1 MADCRFPSTPEEEE
15 KMRQIEQ
22 MFEKDNTKFSKIR
35 SALAHKNQEIAL
47 LSRKMDDIPT
57 RTELIQY
64 EKSFVELYEQVTR
77 EYLLLP
83 LAS

>member
-1 MADCRFPSTPEEEE
+1 MQ
-15 KMRQIEQ
+15 QIEQ
-22 MFEKDNTKFSKIR
+22 MFEKDNTKFAKIR

-64 EKSFVELYEQVTR
+64 EKSFVELYEQVSRIIPVVTVSILNTHPSSE
-77 EYLLLP
+77 EYT
-83 LAS
+83 